1 MTVVIAVLL
10 ALILVAMVSSNQS
23 AASGVWAVIRFAIWG
38 VASLFAWGLLIGYVV
53 WFYSAYPPDG
63 EWKLYLGLTCVVILP
78 PLLLWFARQDIARA
92 YRNNKWAAIKHGAV
106 LVGYI
111 LAIMLIGVISAEIR
125 SSFNYGGWLM
135 ILFTLAFTGVILLS
149 RSIGGKYG
157 WSEVWFG
164 PPKLAEPWR
173 VLQQQRDDSD
183 AMEEALWEKV
193 DESWHELT
201 PEEQDEYREQRGA
214 RIAEREE
221 RLSALSEKLEAEY
234 AARAKDEKWTVRGFF
249 WLALIFAGFG
259 LLGVLWDLCFAYAM
273 NLKFVKGQAW
283 LAGATVVGFFLAI
296 AGLLISA
303 WETYSESQAKR
314 TSQIDV

>member
-23 AASGVWAVIRFAIWG
+23 AATGVWTVIRFALWG
-38 VASLFAWGLLIGYVV
+38 VVSLLAWGLLVGYVV

-63 EWKLYLGLTCVVILP
+63 EWKLYLGLACAVILP
-78 PLLLWFARQDIARA
+78 PLLLWFARQEIVRA
-92 YRNNKWAAIKHGAV
+92 YRNNRLAAIKRGAV

-111 LAIMLIGVISAEIR
+111 VAIMLIGVISAEIR

-135 ILFTLAFTGVILLS
+135 IFFALAFTGLILLS
-149 RSIGGKYG
+149 RSVGGKQS

-164 PPKLAEPWR
+164 PPKLLEPWR
-173 VLQQQRDDSD
+173 VIQQQRDESD
-183 AMEEALWEKV
+183 ATEEALWEKIE
-193 DESWHELT
+193 ESWHELT
-201 PEEQDEYREQRGA
+201 LEEQNEYREQRGA
-214 RIAEREE
+214 RIAEREQ

-259 LLGVLWDLCFAYAM
+259 LLGVLWDFCFAYAM
-273 NLKFVKGQAW
+273 DLKFVKGQAW
-283 LAGATVVGFFLAI
+283 LAGVTVVGAFLVL

-303 WETYSESQAKR
+303 WETYSESHAKR